1 MDVPY
6 TKIIVDSRHA
16 AAGTSTNFDI
26 TLPETLNLPQN
37 AACWVSD
44 VVISNTM
51 PTLGTGSGTLR
62 HNFYFMERYDGA
74 IVLNRAHLD
83 ETKMYNSDSFAA
95 EIQAKMNQVSL
106 DASAPYTVTYSEDLG
121 AMVFSRPV
129 VSDRSFFI
137 VNDDLLET
145 TGFQNAMVCRTGVNQ
160 DPWTPDYQNPRSAMQ
175 YIGLGRRSTKN
186 LSWPALIS
194 VIQSNGL
201 FTLEHSGAIDVRR
214 CASIYLHSTTLTNY
228 KCLGPAG
235 SRSILAKIP
244 VNAGQGNVLVYQ
256 HSGHILDYTPCG
268 GSTLQ
273 TINFDLRS
281 GDNEPID
288 LRGGFVSFTLLFGL
302 APIT

>member
-106 DASAPYTVTYSEDLG
+106 DASAPYTVTYSENFG
-121 AMVFSRPV
+121 GMVFPE
-129 VSDRSFFI
+129 
-137 VNDDLLET
+137 LLLATE
-145 TGFQNAMVCRTGVNQ
+145 
-160 DPWTPDYQNPRSAMQ
+160 
-175 YIGLGRRSTKN
+175 
-186 LSWPALIS
+186 
-194 VIQSNGL
+194 
-201 FTLEHSGAIDVRR
+201 
-214 CASIYLHSTTLTNY
+214 ASS
-228 KCLGPAG
+228 
-235 SRSILAKIP
+235 
-244 VNAGQGNVLVYQ
+244 
-256 HSGHILDYTPCG
+256 
-268 GSTLQ
+268 
-273 TINFDLRS
+273 
-281 GDNEPID
+281 
-288 LRGGFVSFTLLFGL
+288 
-302 APIT
+302 

>member
-37 AACWVSD
+37 AACWGSD

-62 HNFYFMERYDGA
+62 HNFY
-74 IVLNRAHLD
+74 
-83 ETKMYNSDSFAA
+83 NSNSFAA

-129 VSDRSFFI
+129 VNDRSFFI

-145 TGFQNAMVCRTGVNQ
+145 TGFQNAMV
-160 DPWTPDYQNPRSAMQ
+160 
-175 YIGLGRRSTKN
+175 
-186 LSWPALIS
+186 
-194 VIQSNGL
+194 
-201 FTLEHSGAIDVRR
+201 
-214 CASIYLHSTTLTNY
+214 
-228 KCLGPAG
+228 
-235 SRSILAKIP
+235 
-244 VNAGQGNVLVYQ
+244 
-256 HSGHILDYTPCG
+256 
-268 GSTLQ
+268 
-273 TINFDLRS
+273 
-281 GDNEPID
+281 
-288 LRGGFVSFTLLFGL
+288 
-302 APIT
+302 